1 MIAGLTKGDKAAE
14 AGDQFE
20 KHFCIGPTS
29 LNREVYYSTLIYH
42 TLKELYSQLGD
53 ISYANKTG
61 SEKEIIDFYVLPQ
74 FAHFKE
80 ILDEGIKKD
89 PLFANSAIVKFC
101 YSIIKDNKLFKEL
114 EEMNIPAK
122 NSSVKARI
130 SFQLKN
136 LKEKVWFL
144 RKLKE
149 KKNFTCVQG
158 LLGMGGVFMT

>member
-1 MIAGLTKGDKAAE
+1 MIGSLAKEEKTADAGKT
-14 AGDQFE
+14 GDQLE
-20 KHFCIGPTS
+20 KCIGPTS

-144 RKLKE
+144 RELKE
-149 KKNFTCVQG
+149 KKNFTYVQG
-158 LLGMGGVFMT
+158 AFGDG